1 MSPST
6 LANLEIGSD
15 AQVIEVTGTDSLR
28 LRLIEMGF
36 VPGTAVR
43 VVKRAPFGDPLEL
56 RLRGG
61 HISLRAAEAARISVS
76 ISISLGGPG

>member
-6 LANLEIGSD
+6 LASLEIGAD
-15 AQVIEVTGTDSLR
+15 AQVVDVTGADSLR

-36 VPGTAVR
+36 VPGTTVR

-61 HISLRAAEAARISVS
+61 HISLRAAEAARIS
-76 ISISLGGPG
+76 ISSSNSREHSE